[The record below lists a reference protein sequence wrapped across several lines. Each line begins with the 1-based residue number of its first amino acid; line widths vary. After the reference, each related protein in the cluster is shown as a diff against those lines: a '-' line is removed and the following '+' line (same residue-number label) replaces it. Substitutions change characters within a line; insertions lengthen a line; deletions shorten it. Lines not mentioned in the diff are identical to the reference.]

1 MFKRFV
7 TFLFGI
13 GLSVL
18 GVLFFIE
25 QERHFVAQ
33 LLTVFWP
40 LFLIIAGLV
49 RISGYF
55 IDRHPHSPL
64 GGMITVALG
73 GILLAANLRGEHSIF
88 RIFGDYWFWLL
99 LALISGRIL
108 RQYTHR
114 LDEGPR
120 TAAFSPASII
130 LMMLI
135 AGSGLGANYL
145 VRKTQPLP
153 NLAVASFV
161 FGKELAIDDPPQTFP
176 LSRDSRVIIEGAQG
190 NIEISGA
197 NQPQASVQI
206 IKKIRAFNE
215 EDARRAVQDIH
226 LQISRDGEQIRISVP
241 PGLPQDIGAAI
252 VLLLPQ
258 NADTAVEVNN
268 CIGKVKLSGLRGNHI
283 IRNGDDIE
291 VNDFTGNLR
300 IENPGGEVELKR
312 IHGSLNLTGARGDS
326 VSLDDIEGPAS
337 VEARGDVTVLNFLDA
352 LNVRSENGTIK
363 LSTNERI
370 AAEIRATNE
379 RGRIQVFIPDDS
391 GFRLDAL
398 SNHGGVRVRGF
409 NQLTVQR
416 QERANVLGYNAPTS
430 GPNVVLRANSDILV
444 QSSGLVAANNRE
456 N

>member
-1 MFKRFV
+1 MFKRLA

-13 GLSVL
+13 GLIVF

-33 LLTVFWP
+33 LLTEFWP
-40 LFLIIAGLV
+40 LFLVIAGLV

-73 GILLAANLRGEHSIF
+73 GILLAANLRGEHSIV

-99 LALISGRIL
+99 LALVSGRIL

-114 LDEGPR
+114 LGDGPR
-120 TAAFSPASII
+120 PAAFSPASII

-153 NLAVASFV
+153 NLGVANFV

-176 LSRDSRVIIEGAQG
+176 LSRDSQVIIDGAQG
-190 NIEISGA
+190 DIEISGA

-206 IKKIRAFNE
+206 IKKIRAFNKDE
-215 EDARRAVQDIH
+215 ARRAVQDIH
-226 LQISRDGEQIRISVP
+226 LQISHDGEQIHISAP

-252 VLLLPQ
+252 VLVLPQ

-268 CIGKVKLSGLRGNHI
+268 CTGKLKLSGLRGNHI

-312 IHGSLNLTGARGDS
+312 IRGSLNLTGARGDS
-326 VSLDDIEGPAS
+326 VSLEDIEGPAS
-337 VEARGDVTVLNFLDA
+337 VEARGDITVLNFLDA
-352 LNVRSENGTIK
+352 LDVRSEYGTIK

-370 AAEIRATNE
+370 AEEIKATNG

-391 GFRLDAL
+391 GFRLDAI

-416 QERANVLGYNAPTS
+416 RERANVLGYNVSST
-430 GPNVVLRANSDILV
+430 GPNIVLRANSDIVV
-444 QSSGLVAANNRE
+444 QSSGLVAANRVN
-456 N
+456 